1 MKQSLLA
8 LAVASALFAGAAAQE
23 RITLTT
29 PETVPSNVRYQITR
43 IVLQADDPDT
53 TPDEGMIQIFLA
65 GLERVALLTCEY
77 NAASTP
83 TGTTLLTGLNKAN
96 LSSAYAG
103 TATTGS
109 LRQRIHHRLVVL
121 NEAPAV
127 CGGRSL
133 AGTLTGSV
141 P

>member
-1 MKQSLLA
+1 MTRTLLA
-8 LAVASALFAGAAAQE
+8 LAVACALFAAAAAQE
-23 RITLTT
+23 RLTLTT
-29 PETVPSNVRYQITR
+29 PEAVASNVRYQITR
-43 IVLQADDPDT
+43 IVLQSDDPDT

-65 GLERVALLTCEY
+65 GLERASLLTCEY
-77 NAASTP
+77 NTTTTP
-83 TGTTLLTGLNKAN
+83 TATVLLNGLNKAN

-109 LRQRIHHRLVVL
+109 LKQRIYHRLVVM
-121 NEAPAV
+121 NEGPAV